1 MTTSSGPGPG
11 HPPLHESAGRDSG
24 SRTDLG
30 RRLAARRTA
39 AGMSREELG
48 ERCGADADYIAWLED
63 HVALP
68 AIGTLV
74 RIADALGTTVEALTG
89 GGPDHDPPGAT
100 PGPPGTRPVT
110 LDDDECRRLL
120 GVRGIGRVAVFT
132 SEGPAIHPVNYLVV
146 AGDVAF
152 RTEAGT
158 VLARA
163 AGTEAAF
170 EVERIDEV
178 AERAW
183 SVLAVGVLEEAAD
196 PDGLERLADAAH
208 STPWAGGERTHWMKL
223 TPVRLTGR
231 RVKSHP

>member
-1 MTTSSGPGPG
+1 MITISGPG
-11 HPPLHESAGRDSG
+11 HPPPREPDGRSTAA
-24 SRTDLG
+24 RTDLA

-48 ERCGADADYIAWLED
+48 ERCGADAHYIACLED

-74 RIADALGTTVEALTG
+74 RLADALGTTVDALVG
-89 GGPDHDPPGAT
+89 AGSDRDPWPPPKAPDVQ
-100 PGPPGTRPVT
+100 PVT
-110 LDDDECRRLL
+110 LDEEECRRLL

-132 SEGPAIHPVNYLVV
+132 PEGPAIHPVNYLV
-146 AGDVAF
+146 AGGDVTF
-152 RTEAGT
+152 RTAADT

-163 AGTEAAF
+163 VGREAAF

-178 AERAW
+178 AARAW
-183 SVLAVGVLEEAAD
+183 SVLAVGVLLEATD
-196 PDGLERLADAAH
+196 PARLERLADAAH
-208 STPWAGGERTHWMKL
+208 STPWAGGSRTRWMKL

-231 RVKSHP
+231 RVACR

>member
-1 MTTSSGPGPG
+1 MITSSGPG
-11 HPPLHESAGRDSG
+11 HPPPREPVGRSTAG
-24 SRTDLG
+24 RTDLG
-30 RRLAARRTA
+30 RRIAARRTA

-48 ERCGADADYIAWLED
+48 ELCGADAHFIACLED

-74 RIADALGTTVEALTG
+74 RLADALGTTVDALVG
-89 GGPDHDPPGAT
+89 AGSDRDPWPPPKAPDVQ
-100 PGPPGTRPVT
+100 PVT
-110 LDDDECRRLL
+110 LDEEECRRLL

-132 SEGPAIHPVNYLVV
+132 PEGPAIHPVNYLVA

-152 RTEAGT
+152 RTAADT

-163 AGTEAAF
+163 AGREAAF

-178 AERAW
+178 AARAW
-183 SVLAVGVLEEAAD
+183 SVLAVGVLEEATD
-196 PDGLERLADAAH
+196 PARLERQADAAH
-208 STPWAGGERTHWMKL
+208 STPWAGGSRTHWMKL

-231 RVKSHP
+231 RVACR

>member
-11 HPPLHESAGRDSG
+11 RPPLHESAGRDTEG
-24 SRTDLG
+24 RTDLG

-39 AGMSREELG
+39 AGMSREELA

-74 RIADALGTTVEALTG
+74 RLADALGTTVDALAGT
-89 GGPDHDPPGAT
+89 GPDRDPPGAT
-100 PGPPGTRPVT
+100 PGAPGTRPVA
-110 LDDDECRRLL
+110 LDEEECRRLL

-132 SEGPAIHPVNYLVV
+132 PEGPAVHPVNYLVV

-152 RTEAGT
+152 RTAAGT

-178 AERAW
+178 AARAW
-183 SVLAVGVLEEAAD
+183 SVLAVGVLEEATD
-196 PDGLERLADAAH
+196 PDGLERLADAARF
-208 STPWAGGERTHWMKL
+208 TPWAGGERTHWMKL